1 MNSRARPRL
10 RVLATG
16 FGPFPGITQN
26 ASASVVRALAG
37 SGALPGI
44 ELFAEVLPV
53 EWARA
58 RDAAREAIARTKPHA
73 VLHFGVT
80 KRAAGFEIETRACNM
95 CGRSRISQDRTA
107 RQAARALRSAH
118 PDATG
123 RWTKL
128 ASAPLSVSGLRQSN
142 RHRVQR

>member
-16 FGPFPGITQN
+16 FGPFPGVTQN

-44 ELFAEVLPV
+44 ELFAEVIPV

-95 CGRSRISQDRTA
+95 CGPKPDQAGIAQPGRPLARSGAPILNATA
-107 RQAARALRSAH
+107 DGRS
-118 PDATG
+118 
-123 RWTKL
+123 
-128 ASAPLSVSGLRQSN
+128 S
-142 RHRVQR
+142 